1 MVTDCSRHDVEGRK
15 IVKLSV
21 VSKILEIVLLPQ
33 NATYRF
39 RN

>member
-1 MVTDCSRHDVEGRK
+1 MVTDCSRHDVEDRM

-33 NATYRF
+33 YDTYRF
-39 RN
+39 